1 MSRHTHTTAPFTP
14 RTLAGLA
21 LALVVALA
29 VAATMAGCS
38 SSTSGSAATATAA
51 TATTNPSSTG
61 STVPGVG
68 AAVGTV
74 VTTPSGKGSWRRVS
88 PAALA
93 GMLKQKDFVL
103 VNVHIPFVGEIA
115 GTDLFLPYDQ
125 AAAEMNKLP
134 ADKAAKIVVYCRSG
148 RMSTIAAAIWADA
161 GYTNLYELDG
171 GFDAWIAGGYPF
183 GAKA

>member
-1 MSRHTHTTAPFTP
+1 MSRHTHTTTPFTP
-14 RTLAGLA
+14 PRLAGLTLGLVLA
-21 LALVVALA
+21 LAIV
-29 VAATMAGCS
+29 TGCS
-38 SSTSGSAATATAA
+38 SGTSGSSTTATAA
-51 TATTNPSSTG
+51 TAVDTTTNPSSTG
-61 STVPGVG
+61 STAPG
-68 AAVGTV
+68 ADAVLGTV

-88 PAALA
+88 PAELA

-103 VNVHIPFVGEIA
+103 VNVHIPFGGEIA

-125 AAAEMNKLP
+125 AAAEMSKLP

-148 RMSTIAAAIWADA
+148 RMSTIAAAIWTDA